1 MGYRVVA
8 ARFGVTMEKQATLE
22 AIGNEELLSLKRQV
36 ASLTELVEQ
45 MRQQLARQS
54 EMMAKLSP
62 ANGSGEPPAHEKPV
76 SPEILVV
83 IAAAVSSFLG
93 KKIRIRSARMMQTPY
108 EIVNPWS
115 QQGRV
120 SVQASH
126 WLRHER

>member
-1 MGYRVVA
+1 
-8 ARFGVTMEKQATLE
+8 MEKQTTLE
-22 AIGNEELLSLKRQV
+22 PIDSEELLSLKRQV

-54 EMMAKLSP
+54 EMIAKVAP
-62 ANGSGEPPAHEKPV
+62 VKASGEPPPNEKPV
-76 SPEILVV
+76 SPEVLVV

>member
-1 MGYRVVA
+1 
-8 ARFGVTMEKQATLE
+8 MEKQATLE
-22 AIGNEELLSLKRQV
+22 QIENEELQSLKRHV
-36 ASLTELVEQ
+36 ASLTEIVEQ
-45 MRQQLARQS
+45 MQQQLARQS
-54 EMMAKLSP
+54 EMLAKLSASSSAAP
-62 ANGSGEPPAHEKPV
+62 AQPPAHETPV
-76 SPEILVV
+76 SPDVLVV

-93 KKIRIRSARMMQTPY
+93 KKIRIRSARMLQTPY

>member
-1 MGYRVVA
+1 MD
-8 ARFGVTMEKQATLE
+8 KQATLE
-22 AIGNEELLSLKRQV
+22 HIDNEELLSLKRQV
-36 ASLTELVEQ
+36 ASLTGLVEE

-54 EMMAKLSP
+54 EMLAKLSAP
-62 ANGSGEPPAHEKPV
+62 VPPAEAPAEEKAAVTPDV
-76 SPEILVV
+76 LV
-83 IAAAVSSFLG
+83 IISAAVSSFLG
-93 KKIRIRSARMMQTPY
+93 KKIRIRSARMLQTPY

>member
-1 MGYRVVA
+1 
-8 ARFGVTMEKQATLE
+8 MEKQGTLQH
-22 AIGNEELLSLKRQV
+22 IDSEELLNLKQQV
-36 ASLTELVEQ
+36 ASLTALVEQ
-45 MRQQLARQS
+45 MRQQLA
-54 EMMAKLSP
+54 KLTANASSATEVIP
-62 ANGSGEPPAHEKPV
+62 APEKTV
-76 SPEILVV
+76 SPEVLVI

-93 KKIRIRSARMMQTPY
+93 KKIRIRSARMLQSPY

>member
-1 MGYRVVA
+1 MN
-8 ARFGVTMEKQATLE
+8 KQAVLE
-22 AIGNEELLSLKRQV
+22 QVDSEELRSLKQQV
-36 ASLTELVEQ
+36 ASLTDIVEQ
-45 MRQQLARQS
+45 MRRQLTQQS
-54 EMMAKLSP
+54 ELLATLTAKPPTSP
-62 ANGSGEPPAHEKPV
+62 TEAPAPEKAVNPDV
-76 SPEILVV
+76 LLI

-93 KKIRIRSARMMQTPY
+93 KKIRIRSARMLQTPY

>member
-1 MGYRVVA
+1 
-8 ARFGVTMEKQATLE
+8 MEKQATLE
-22 AIGNEELLSLKRQV
+22 TIDNEELLSLRRQV
-36 ASLTELVEQ
+36 ASLTEIVDQ
-45 MRQQLARQS
+45 MRQQLASQS
-54 EMMAKLSP
+54 EML
-62 ANGSGEPPAHEKPV
+62 ANLRPTKTPVETPAHEKAVNPDV
-76 SPEILVV
+76 LLI

-93 KKIRIRSARMMQTPY
+93 KKIRIRSARMLQTPY

>member
-1 MGYRVVA
+1 
-8 ARFGVTMEKQATLE
+8 MEKQATLE
-22 AIGNEELLSLKRQV
+22 QIDSEELLNLKRQV
-36 ASLTELVEQ
+36 ASLTSLVQE
-45 MRQQLARQS
+45 MRQQLAHQS
-54 EMMAKLSP
+54 EMLAKLSAAAAAP
-62 ANGSGEPPAHEKPV
+62 AEAPAQEKAV
-76 SPEILVV
+76 SPDVLVI

-93 KKIRIRSARMMQTPY
+93 KKIRIRSARMLQTPY